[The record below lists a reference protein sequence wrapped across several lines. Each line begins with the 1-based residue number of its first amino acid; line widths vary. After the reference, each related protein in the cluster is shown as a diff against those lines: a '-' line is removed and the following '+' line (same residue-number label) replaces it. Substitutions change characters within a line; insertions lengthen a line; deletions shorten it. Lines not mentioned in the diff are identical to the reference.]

1 MLIEVI
7 TMPKKLNVSQQPNEY
22 TLLIRSMQQE
32 IMLLRQQN
40 KDLKKDI
47 VQKKSQYIALEKF
60 AMDEINTLQQQLTD
74 VLIEKT

>member
-7 TMPKKLNVSQQPNEY
+7 IMPKKLNVSRQPNEY

-32 IMLLRQQN
+32 IMMLRQQN

-47 VQKKSQYIALEKF
+47 VQKDSQYIALEKF

>member
-1 MLIEVI
+1 
-7 TMPKKLNVSQQPNEY
+7 MPKKLNVSQQPNEY

>member
-7 TMPKKLNVSQQPNEY
+7 IMPKKLNVSQQPNEY

-32 IMLLRQQN
+32 IMMLRQQN
-40 KDLKKDI
+40 KELKKDI
-47 VQKKSQYIALEKF
+47 VQKDSQYIALEKF